1 MTGPDLP
8 AFASPT
14 AVVRALP
21 FMAHLPADVRN
32 LILAGFEERTY
43 RFGETVSTPEDSAF
57 VVVVEGEVRVVAERA
72 DRTEVSLGVLGAGQT
87 SGERALVED
96 HPPGVTLRAASTA
109 VRVLRLDRGV
119 AVALARA
126 HPEAAAAFA
135 EQAHAKR
142 IAAFLRTD
150 DTFRDLDPKGV
161 ELIVARGRGKDARD
175 GDVIVWEGGQTA
187 SWWIVESGRLVE
199 HSGQGS
205 ARRDVRF
212 LRAGDVFGEVGALD
226 GSAQLTTVTAAS
238 ECRLLELDAAVLD
251 ELGALDPMFASRLG
265 DRARLHLSRVAVR
278 PLDFAGGDE
287 ASGVH
292 QRPPTPPPSPD
303 ERIAAGVDV
312 SGEPPAPEQWV
323 APRRFPFVR
332 QIDLADCGVA
342 ALAMIC
348 RAFGRKVSLPFL
360 RHVAGTGQDG
370 TSLRGIMRAAEEAG
384 LEGHALKAS
393 KSRLAE
399 LQLPAI
405 LHWEGNHW
413 IVVYAV
419 DGDRVRVAD
428 PGRGLRTVNR
438 AELDEKWSG
447 WCATFRPTPR
457 LDDAPVEHLDLG
469 WVRPFVRPM
478 RARLALATAM
488 AIVATGLQL
497 LAPVL
502 TQRVV
507 DAAAAG
513 HSGRVSLLIL
523 LIVGLLFAGLGV
535 SLLQRRMLARAAVRL
550 DSDALD
556 FVSGRLLQ
564 LPLKYFETRRTAD
577 IERRLNGLR
586 QVRGLFVQGIVG
598 GLSAVVQLVVTLFI
612 MFTYSPV
619 IALVFLATAPVY
631 AGLMRYSSHRLTTD
645 VRQPRGGVLASRR
658 KAARCDQG
666 HRGGQERGRGGRPPT
681 GDPARVRPAQRPRV
695 PQRLGADV
703 LRRGRPD
710 GGVPALRPVPL
721 GRRAARRQR
730 LAVDRRVRG
739 RQLARPAR
747 QRPDRRAARPL
758 GPGTAGLGPATAA
771 AGRARG
777 RAGAGPACDAAPQ
790 TSRRLSGRIALRQV
804 ALTYPDAPDRR
815 ILDDVTLVLEPGSTL
830 GLVGRSGSGKSTL
843 VRCLAG
849 LVVPSNGSVLY
860 DEVDMRELD
869 WRQLRRRIGVVLQ
882 APYLFDDTIAANI
895 ALGEDVPDMAL
906 VQRAAE
912 IADAAGF
919 IESMALGYDTKVG
932 DSGIRLSG
940 GQAQRVCI
948 ARALYHDP
956 PVLLFDEATS
966 ALDTESEAAVKRN
979 LDRVLEDRTAV
990 IVAHR
995 LSTIRDADTI
1005 AVLEQGRIVE
1015 HGTHDALLD
1024 RAGSLLPPAG
1034 QPGRLTHG
1042 TEVRGSAIHGS
1053 LSRVMSLRRKKASRQ
1068 RVWWIPGGLSGG
1080 GSGA

>member
-1 MTGPDLP
+1 MSGPDLP

-43 RFGETVSTPEDSAF
+43 RFGETVSTPEDGAF
-57 VVVVEGEVRVVAERA
+57 VVVVEGEVRVIAERA

-126 HPEAAAAFA
+126 HPEAAVAFA

-150 DTFRDLDPKGV
+150 ETFRDLDPKGV
-161 ELIVARGRGKDARD
+161 ELIVGRGRGKDAHD

-265 DRARLHLSRVAVR
+265 DRARLHLSRIAVR

-312 SGEPPAPEQWV
+312 SGESPAPEEWV

-393 KSRLAE
+393 KNRLAE

-419 DGDRVRVAD
+419 EGDRVRLAD
-428 PGRGLRTVNR
+428 PGRGLRKVSR
-438 AELDEKWSG
+438 AEVDEKWSG

-478 RARLALATAM
+478 RMRLALATGM
-488 AIVATGLQL
+488 AILATGLQL

-523 LIVGLLFAGLGV
+523 VIVALLFAGLGV
-535 SLLQRRMLARAAVRL
+535 SLLQRRMLAHAAVRL
-550 DSDALD
+550 DGDALD

-564 LPLKYFETRRTAD
+564 LPLKYFEARRTAD

-598 GLSAVVQLVVTLFI
+598 GLSAVVQLVVTLII

-631 AGLMRYSSHRLTTD
+631 ACLMRYSSSRLRPTFD
-645 VRQPRGGVLASRR
+645 SLEEAYSRH
-658 KAARCDQG
+658 AAKQLDAIKG
-666 HRGGQERGRGGRPPT
+666 IE
-681 GDPARVRPAQRPRV
+681 AAKSA
-695 PQRLGADV
+695 GAEDG
-703 LRRGRPD
+703 LRRGIQREFGQLTERMFHSD
-710 GGVPALRPVPL
+710 WVLMFYDAAVQTAGFLFFVLFLWVGALLVANGSLSIGEFVAVNSLVLLANAPIAVLL
-721 GRRAARRQR
+721 GLWDQAQQASVLLQR
-730 LAVDRRVRG
+730 LQDVLEAEPEQVQG
-739 RQLARPAR
+739 AT
-747 QRPDRRAARPL
+747 PL
-758 GPGTAGLGPATAA
+758 
-771 AGRARG
+771 R
-777 RAGAGPACDAAPQ
+777 DV
-790 TSRRLSGRIALRQV
+790 RRLSGRIALRQV
-804 ALTYPDAPDRR
+804 ALSYPDAPDRR

-882 APYLFDDTIAANI
+882 APYLFDETIAANI
-895 ALGEDVPDMAL
+895 ALGEDTPDMAL

-932 DSGIRLSG
+932 DTGIRLSG

-979 LDRVLEDRTAV
+979 LDRVLENRTAV

-995 LSTIRDADTI
+995 LSTIRDADAI

-1024 RAGSLLPPAG
+1024 R
-1034 QPGRLTHG
+1034 
-1042 TEVRGSAIHGS
+1042 E
-1053 LSRVMSLRRKKASRQ
+1053 
-1068 RVWWIPGGLSGG
+1068 GLYYHLQANQVG
-1080 GSGA
+1080 

>member
-1 MTGPDLP
+1 MTEPDL
-8 AFASPT
+8 AAWASPT

-21 FMAHLPADVRN
+21 FMAQLPVEVRN

-57 VVVVEGEVRVVAERA
+57 VVVVEGEVRVIAAAA
-72 DRTEVSLGVLGAGQT
+72 DGTEVSLGVLGSGQM

-96 HPPGVTLRAASTA
+96 RPPGVTLRAASSA

-119 AVALARA
+119 AVALSRA
-126 HPEAAAAFA
+126 HPEAAAAFS
-135 EQAHAKR
+135 EQAHAQR

-150 DTFRDLDPKGV
+150 DTFRDLDQKGV
-161 ELIVARGRGKDARD
+161 ELIVRRGKAREARD
-175 GDVIVWEGGQTA
+175 GDVIAREGERTT

-199 HSGQGS
+199 HAGEEA
-205 ARRDVRF
+205 ARRDLRF

-226 GSAQLTTVTAAS
+226 GSARLTTVTAVS
-238 ECRLLELDAAVLD
+238 DCRLLELDGPVLD
-251 ELGALDPMFASRLG
+251 ELGKLDPTFASRLG
-265 DRARLHLSRVAVR
+265 DRARLHFSRIAVR
-278 PLDFAGGDE
+278 PLDFGGGDVV
-287 ASGVH
+287 SGVT
-292 QRPPTPPPSPD
+292 QRPPTPPPSED
-303 ERIAAGVDV
+303 ARMAAGVDV
-312 SGEPPAPEQWV
+312 SEDPQAPAPWV

-332 QIDLADCGVA
+332 QIDFADCGVA

-348 RAFGRKVSLPFL
+348 RAFGRKVSLPFI
-360 RHVAGTGQDG
+360 RHIAGTGQEG

-384 LEGHALKAS
+384 LEGHAFKAS
-393 KSRLAE
+393 KDRLGE

-405 LHWEGNHW
+405 IHWDGNHW
-413 IVVYAV
+413 VVLYAV
-419 DGDRVRVAD
+419 EGDRVRIAD
-428 PGRGLRTVNR
+428 PGRGLRRYTR
-438 AELDEKWSG
+438 AEVEEKWSG

-457 LDDAPVEHLDLG
+457 FDEAPVEHLDLG
-469 WVRPFVRPM
+469 WVRPLVAPM
-478 RARLALATAM
+478 RAKLALATVM
-488 AIVATGLQL
+488 AIGATALQL
-497 LAPVL
+497 VAPIL

-513 HSGRVSLLIL
+513 HSRRVSLLIL
-523 LIVGLLFAGLGV
+523 VVVALLFFGLGV
-535 SLLQRRMLARAAVRL
+535 SLLQRRMLARAAVQL
-550 DSDALD
+550 DGDALD

-564 LPLKYFETRRTAD
+564 LPLKYFEARRTAD

-586 QVRGLFVQGIVG
+586 QVRGLFVQGVVG

-612 MFTYSPV
+612 MVSYSWI
-619 IALVFLATAPVY
+619 IAVVFLATTPVY
-631 AGLMRYSSHRLTTD
+631 AGLMRYSSARLRPTFD
-645 VRQPRGGVLASRR
+645 SLEEAYSRH
-658 KAARCDQG
+658 AAKQLDAIKG
-666 HRGGQERGRGGRPPT
+666 IE
-681 GDPARVRPAQRPRV
+681 AAKSA
-695 PQRLGADV
+695 GAEEG
-703 LRRGRPD
+703 LRRGIQREFASLAD
-710 GGVPALRPVPL
+710 RVFRSDWVLMFYDASVQVAGFLLFVLFLWVGALLVAQGTLTIGQLVAVNSLVLLANSPIAILL
-721 GRRAARRQR
+721 GLWDQVQQATVLLQR
-730 LAVDRRVRG
+730 LQDVLEAEPEQVHTET
-739 RQLARPAR
+739 
-747 QRPDRRAARPL
+747 PL
-758 GPGTAGLGPATAA
+758 
-771 AGRARG
+771 R
-777 RAGAGPACDAAPQ
+777 DV
-790 TSRRLSGRIALRQV
+790 RRLSGRIALRQV

-815 ILDDVTLVLEPGSTL
+815 ILDDVSLVLEPGSTV

-849 LVVPSNGSVLY
+849 LVVPTDGSVLY

-882 APYLFDDTIAANI
+882 APYLFDNTIAANI

-919 IESMALGYDTKVG
+919 IESMALAYDTKVG
-932 DSGIRLSG
+932 DSGMRLSG

-995 LSTIRDADTI
+995 LSTIRDADVI

-1015 HGTHDALLD
+1015 HGSHDELLD
-1024 RAGSLLPPAG
+1024 RQGLYYHL
-1034 QPGRLTHG
+1034 Q
-1042 TEVRGSAIHGS
+1042 
-1053 LSRVMSLRRKKASRQ
+1053 ASQ
-1068 RVWWIPGGLSGG
+1068 V
-1080 GSGA
+1080 A